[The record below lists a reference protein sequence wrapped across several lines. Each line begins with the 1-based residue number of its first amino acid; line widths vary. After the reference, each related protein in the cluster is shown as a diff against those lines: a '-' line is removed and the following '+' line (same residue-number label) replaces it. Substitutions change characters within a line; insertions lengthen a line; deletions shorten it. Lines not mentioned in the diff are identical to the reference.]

1 MIWGVRGGYVRL
13 QDGLVMGGYVRLGP
27 WSQPKIAPLN
37 QTPSNKEDNNV
48 VTSNVYCIY
57 SSTLYC
63 RSNENRSIGPCST
76 GVVLKKLS

>member
-27 WSQPKIAPLN
+27 LSQPKIAPLN

-48 VTSNVYCIY
+48 VTSNVYTPAH
-57 SSTLYC
+57 STVDPMKIGLLDPALQELY
-63 RSNENRSIGPCST
+63 
-76 GVVLKKLS
+76 